1 MSKTNVGANLVFAL
15 RTKTG
20 LKPMFENE
28 LETFASKEKQIIT
41 IIRKISPMPNKIF
54 ISHATADDNFVTQ
67 LRKALEYKGLDVWI
81 DSQNLRGGDILK
93 TEIESAIKDASAF
106 IVVIS
111 NNTFDSIIVNRG
123 VLQVSKEAYMLSS
136 RQIHNLN
143 FFL

>member
-1 MSKTNVGANLVFAL
+1 
-15 RTKTG
+15 
-20 LKPMFENE
+20 
-28 LETFASKEKQIIT
+28 
-41 IIRKISPMPNKIF
+41 MPNKIF